1 MWNGEKYC
9 TSCMKGCA
17 KNKETFKDIDCE
29 KFCTVEY
36 GAPKPTDEDSVD
48 FKSFVDSVY
57 KGEVTRVDFYGSAG
71 DKVVVFPRE
80 CPELSLCLGREG
92 ACDKRHVTRHP
103 KP

>member
-1 MWNGEKYC
+1 MRNGENYC

-36 GAPKPTDEDSVD
+36 GAPKPTEEDSVD

-57 KGEVTRVDFYGSAG
+57 KGEVTRVDFYGPAG
-71 DKVVVFPRE
+71 DKVVR
-80 CPELSLCLGREG
+80 
-92 ACDKRHVTRHP
+92 
-103 KP
+103 